1 MRPLFYVIFYKAH
14 IRSSKPDF
22 KGDAGVMVFLW
33 VCMVWS
39 LESAL
44 PPTSMWSLEKKK
56 RQWNKE
62 DPMGDQSQLMAATES
77 FKLKGK
83 GFHNL
88 LKLDLPHH

>member
-1 MRPLFYVIFYKAH
+1 MRPFFYVIFYKAH

-33 VCMVWS
+33 VCMLWS

-56 RQWNKE
+56 KQWNKE
-62 DPMGDQSQLMAATES
+62 DPMGDQSHLMAATES
-77 FKLKGK
+77 FKLRDYETPEGQ
-83 GFHNL
+83 
-88 LKLDLPHH
+88 LDSIIS